1 MIRFRILGSYD
12 AHRGVRSDVSLKLLL
27 FRPDE
32 VSFGAGSYQGG
43 GRYGCEAEGEARYA
57 GRQPEPPAPCQLL
70 FQVNHFGFAF
80 RTGAGA
86 VSLVPAFRG
95 DEFYVI
101 RLGDLPSDLLEYPA
115 YFLSSFHLLL
125 FYIRICQMC

>member
-32 VSFGAGSYQGG
+32 VSLGTGSYQGCR
-43 GRYGCEAEGEARYA
+43 RYGGEAEGEARYA
-57 GRQPEPPAPCQLL
+57 DRQAEPPAPRQLL

-80 RTGAGA
+80 RTGAGT
-86 VSLVPAFRG
+86 VSLVLAFRRN
-95 DEFYVI
+95 EFYVI
-101 RLGDLPSDLLEYPA
+101 RFGNLPSDLLEYPA
-115 YFLSSFHLLL
+115 YFLSSFHL
-125 FYIRICQMC
+125 FQFCIRICQRC